1 MKYDFTTILDR
12 VGHDAIAVDN
22 PAEQKGCFTGFT
34 RKEGFDIIPMWVADM
49 NFPCA
54 PTIQK
59 AMSDRI
65 AHPAFGY
72 FSPRDEYY
80 DEIIK
85 WHSARNHVQGLE
97 SKHIGYENGVLGGVI
112 SAMNVLASKGDN
124 VLLHSPTYIGFTHV
138 LTDNGY
144 HIVHSPLYKDDEN
157 VWRMDYTDMEKKIVE
172 NHIHVAIICNPH
184 NPSGRVWSKEELA
197 KAMDIFEKHEVWV
210 IADEIW
216 SDLILNGNHHTP
228 VQSVNA
234 YAHSHTAA
242 FYAPSKTFNLAGL
255 IGSYHI
261 IYNDWLRDRVE
272 KEAGLSGYNNMN
284 VLSMYALIGVY
295 QPEGYEWLDQLLE
308 VLSGN
313 VSYAVDFIN
322 SRFNGVSVCR
332 PQGTYMLFIDC
343 TEYCSAHSIDMDTLL
358 KKGWEYGV
366 FWQDGRPFHGSHSI
380 RINLALPQSR
390 VKEAFDRMEQY
401 IFTK

>member
-59 AMSDRI
+59 AMSGRI

-242 FYAPSKTFNLAGL
+242 FYAP
-255 IGSYHI
+255 
-261 IYNDWLRDRVE
+261 
-272 KEAGLSGYNNMN
+272 
-284 VLSMYALIGVY
+284 
-295 QPEGYEWLDQLLE
+295 
-308 VLSGN
+308 
-313 VSYAVDFIN
+313 
-322 SRFNGVSVCR
+322 
-332 PQGTYMLFIDC
+332 
-343 TEYCSAHSIDMDTLL
+343 
-358 KKGWEYGV
+358 
-366 FWQDGRPFHGSHSI
+366 
-380 RINLALPQSR
+380 
-390 VKEAFDRMEQY
+390 
-401 IFTK
+401 